1 MMTRSPMERL
11 STLLRLVSVL
21 ACLTAAASLGLFA
34 LSQTS
39 GASARQ
45 QAQLIG
51 APGAPAAGGAS
62 APAGESSPQRTLD
75 EVTGYLAR
83 PFAGLSSSTDQWTL
97 RTTQTLLIWALYGAG
112 LGYLARFIRVRA

>member
-1 MMTRSPMERL
+1 MERL
-11 STLLRLVSVL
+11 SGLLRLVSVL

-34 LSQTS
+34 LNQTN

-45 QAQLIG
+45 QAQLSG
-51 APGAPAAGGAS
+51 APSAGSVSVPAAA
-62 APAGESSPQRTLD
+62 SSPQRTLD
-75 EVTGYLAR
+75 ELTGYLAR
-83 PFAGLSSSTDQWTL
+83 PFAGLSSSSDQWTL

>member
-1 MMTRSPMERL
+1 MASSLMEKL
-11 STLLRLVSVL
+11 SRLLRLVSVL

-34 LSQTS
+34 LAQTD

-45 QAQLIG
+45 QAELIG
-51 APGAPAAGGAS
+51 ASGASPPGTLS
-62 APAGESSPQRTLD
+62 APAQEPSLQRTLD
-75 EVTGYLAR
+75 GVTGHLAQ
-83 PFAGLSSSTDQWTL
+83 PFAGLTSSTDQWTL